1 MPTFAQRYA
10 GAAPTAD
17 LAPLDLRAA
26 IVHILEPFVGLRPMR
41 EIVCRT
47 VGRRPD
53 SQLNWSDENV
63 RGEIWDIS
71 RQSDWRT
78 FYEIVEALIGGL
90 GGRDGVAVREE
101 LDAAFAD
108 YRMPW
113 RVGFDGGILPQVD
126 AAAWGLGPGASTTT
140 TAEAPPTRA
149 TGDGSVAPDVIEP
162 DARPSSS
169 ASDDPPYRLPD
180 AVIMLLLG
188 LMTAAVAIAVVL
200 PAGTARLWTAVLA
213 TWLVIASI
221 AAAIQIVVAHRGV
234 AERAAKVNGWLS
246 RGLVASA
253 IVAVV
258 AGGVVQLRTAAAP
271 SAGGAVEP
279 ASSGR
284 PTPTAALPD
293 TSRTLTLPQRNA
305 IATFA
310 REHGRHVIFVVCADG
325 SETLTYADSLADAFE
340 AGGWTVAGR
349 RNDETRAVTHRLGAL
364 MPSEPALAVAPYTG
378 IGAAVKL
385 ALENI
390 GLHPVPWAKSLGQP
404 SPDVSV
410 WIGKVP

>member
-26 IVHILEPFVGLRPMR
+26 IVHALERLVGLPPMR

-53 SQLNWSDENV
+53 SRLNWSDENV
-63 RGEIWDIS
+63 RGEIWDIC
-71 RQSDWRT
+71 RQADWQT

-90 GGRDGVAVREE
+90 GGRDGVAVRDE

-126 AAAWGLGPGASTTT
+126 AAAWGLGPGAQ
-140 TAEAPPTRA
+140 TAPTPAPASPPA
-149 TGDGSVAPDVIEP
+149 GHGVGAPQVSKADDP
-162 DARPSSS
+162 PSSS
-169 ASDDPPYRLPD
+169 ASGRPPYRLPD
-180 AVIMLLLG
+180 AGIMLPLG
-188 LMTAAVAIAVVL
+188 LLAAAVAFAASLPDGVL
-200 PAGTARLWTAVLA
+200 RTWLWVLA
-213 TWLVIASI
+213 AWLVIASI
-221 AAAIQIVVAHRGV
+221 AAGVQILVAHGGGAQQTSR
-234 AERAAKVNGWLS
+234 VNAWLVG
-246 RGLVASA
+246 GLVVSA

-258 AGGVVQLRTAAAP
+258 AGGIVQLRSAAAP
-271 SAGGAVEP
+271 KAGGAGEP
-279 ASSGR
+279 ASSAR
-284 PTPTAALPD
+284 PMPTAALPD
-293 TSRTLTLPQRNA
+293 AQRTLTLPQRNA

-310 REHGRHVIFVVCADG
+310 REHGRHVVFVVCADG
-325 SETLTYADSLADAFE
+325 TETLAYAGSLADAFE

-349 RNDETRAVTHRLGAL
+349 RDDETRAVTHRLGGL
-364 MPSEPALAVAPYTG
+364 MPNEPAVAVAPDSG

-390 GLHPVPWAKSLGQP
+390 GLHPVSWAKSLGQP
-404 SPDVSV
+404 GPDVTV